1 MTEKYV
7 IHPAIG
13 VARVGNSRTGF
24 FLAPNEIGG
33 LPIKPDESGAITDFK
48 NAGAIKRQGQKFCV
62 YQYDDTTGE
71 SKKLVLAGT
80 LKDTA
85 TEMEVVSIKWTVH
98 LANKKSVWYEY
109 SELEGNL
116 LLGKDNSYINQKV
129 DKRNP
134 DETGNARK
142 KLIIDPGA
150 KVIEGAN
157 QNVEISGG
165 YFPTPEDFPDQTSP
179 VQGTVF
185 TKLGDIKTDAQGN
198 LIVLGGHGDSWGL
211 TDLTGYGGGNY
222 WFDDT
227 SDGSITCEITPL
239 GASSPVT
246 DKPNAWVVVGPP
258 DFAPQIVNI
267 SSWDDTS
274 FDVAVRELNLV
285 PAMYNKTEWGDN
297 NGWNPDFVVSY
308 ERDILPIIQS
318 ISGYHWVANVQSMT
332 AFSSNIF
339 DFSDPSEENKVK
351 REKYFGYFRELETKT
366 VEPNPNYNPEDPN
379 DAPYSAPSVQTTLF
393 SSDKDKTNPA
403 DFTYTGIPLMPLNSG
418 SNSVSNISIKK
429 FLALTETQYFLLE
442 QWSKG
447 LFASN
452 NPNSSLQPTVSKYP
466 LSYQDCASIGNV
478 VGLPQCPGIEVTWTT
493 QNKNIY
499 EKVDVVGGSNPL
511 YQLQIKQS
519 SKPFFV
525 EPMRDE
531 TEDVNASCEP
541 GDLTKRMAVP
551 WQADFY
557 NCSIQLVNYTDPNVN
572 KVDGV
577 PKRPTYYNYW
587 WPPQAPWD
595 VINGLNVIASTNVEE
610 AVTIQEDSFD
620 HEMAGLQMNFAR
632 GINSYSQMVNGGWS
646 SLGYI
651 RNTQES
657 RTGDEN
663 YSKLFPY
670 FVETERNYD
679 EYTYTAIT
687 YESITGNPEDEGE
700 FVLTS
705 FKSPTSIQENRISCI
720 RERLRSLQQAK
731 QQGFKTFLMAGET
744 KETSLDSCETSLRE
758 SLKAVK
764 SFRKINVVRQPG
776 EVPRSGR
783 RIRF

>member
-1 MTEKYV
+1 MTQQYV

-62 YQYDDTTGE
+62 YQYDATGE
-71 SKKLVLAGT
+71 SKKLVLQGSMRDA
-80 LKDTA
+80 DH
-85 TEMEVVSIKWTVH
+85 EMEVASIKWTVH

-116 LLGKDNSYINQKV
+116 LLGQNNSYTSQKV

-134 DETGNARK
+134 DETGDARK
-142 KLIIDPGA
+142 KLIINPGA

-165 YFPTPEDFPDQTSP
+165 YFPKPKDFSNVDKS

-185 TKLGDIKTDAQGN
+185 TKLGDLKTDAQGN

-211 TDLTGYGGGNY
+211 ENLSGYGGGNY

-227 SDGSITCEITPL
+227 SDGPITCEITPV
-239 GASSPVT
+239 GQVRPVNE
-246 DKPNAWVVVGPP
+246 KAKAWVVVGPP
-258 DFAPQIVNI
+258 DFAPEIVNI

-274 FDVAVRELNLV
+274 FDVAVRGLELV
-285 PAMYNKTEWGDN
+285 PTMYNQAEWGDN
-297 NGWNPDFVVSY
+297 HGWNPDYVVSY
-308 ERDILPIIQS
+308 ERDILPIIQC

-351 REKYFGYFRELETKT
+351 REKYFGYFRKPETKT
-366 VEPNPNYNPEDPN
+366 VVKNPSPPP
-379 DAPYSAPSVQTTLF
+379 PYSAPSTQTTLF
-393 SSDKDKTNPA
+393 SSNKDQKNPA
-403 DFTYTGIPLMPLNSG
+403 DFTGIPLMPLNSG
-418 SNSVSNISIKK
+418 SNSVSNTSIQK

-447 LFASN
+447 FFASN
-452 NPNSSLQPTVSKYP
+452 NPNSNLQPTVSKYP

-511 YQLQIKQS
+511 SQLQIKHS
-519 SKPFFV
+519 SEPFFV

-557 NCSIQLVNYTDPNVN
+557 NCSIQLVNYTDPDVN
-572 KVDGV
+572 KVDGF

-587 WPPQAPWD
+587 WPPQAPWN
-595 VINGLNVIASTNVEE
+595 VINGLNVIASTNIEE
-610 AVTIQEDSFD
+610 AATIQEDSFD

-651 RNTQES
+651 RNTQE
-657 RTGDEN
+657 GDEN

-679 EYTYTAIT
+679 EYTYTQVPYA
-687 YESITGNPEDEGE
+687 SITGNPEDEHD
-700 FVLTS
+700 FVITS
-705 FKSPTSIQENRISCI
+705 FKPPTSIQESRMSCI

-731 QQGFKTFLMAGET
+731 QQRLKTFLMVGET
-744 KETSLDSCETSLRE
+744 EETPIDSCETSLRE
-758 SLKAVK
+758 SLRAVK
-764 SFRKINVVRQPG
+764 KFRKINVVREPG